1 MIRTCFALLAMLA
14 MPVHASETGHPLTL
28 WQVSGANNSIYL
40 LGSIHLLRSEDYPL
54 PSAFDAVYDDAEV
67 LIMEVDMDDLNPLAA
82 QTLFTTYGVL
92 QDDRTLRDLMGD
104 ELYAEAAAA
113 AELIDIP
120 LEMLSKTEPWYAAM
134 TIEMMMLSRV
144 GFNPTLGI
152 EMYMLNKATEDG
164 KRIDG
169 FETIE
174 EQIQFLDSMSL
185 PAQREMLIATLKES
199 AKLDNMMNEVIDAWR
214 HGDIAGLEAG
224 ILDDMQEQEEL
235 NQALV
240 IDRNNRWVRRI
251 ESLLGHDDDY
261 LIIVGALHLVGHDG
275 VPKQLL
281 RNGYD
286 VRQLSEPPTVR

>member
-1 MIRTCFALLAMLA
+1 MIRMCFALLAMLA
-14 MPVHASETGHPLTL
+14 LPAHASETGHPLTL
-28 WQVSGANNSIYL
+28 WQVAGANNSVYL

-54 PSAFDAVYDDAEV
+54 PSAFDAAYDDAEV
-67 LIMEVDMDDLNPLAA
+67 LVMEVDMDDLDPLAA
-82 QTLFTTYGVL
+82 QILFTTYGVL
-92 QDDRTLRDLMGD
+92 KDATTLRDLMGD
-104 ELYAEAAAA
+104 QLYKEAVAA
-113 AELIDIP
+113 AEVIDIP

-134 TIEMMMLSRV
+134 TVEMMMLSRF
-144 GFNPTLGI
+144 GFSPTLGI
-152 EMYMLNKATEDG
+152 EMYMLTKATQDG

-185 PAQREMLIATLKES
+185 PAQREMLIATLHES
-199 AKLDNMMNEVIDAWR
+199 AKLGDMMDEVIDAWR
-214 HGDIAGLEAG
+214 RGDIAGLEAG
-224 ILDDMQEQEEL
+224 ILDDLQEQEEL

-240 IDRNNRWVRRI
+240 VGRNKRWVERI
-251 ESLLGHDDDY
+251 ESLLEDDEDY
-261 LIIVGALHLVGHDG
+261 LIIVGALHLVGRDG

>member
-1 MIRTCFALLAMLA
+1 MIRMCFALLATLA
-14 MPVHASETGHPLTL
+14 LPVHASETGHPLTL
-28 WQVSGANNSIYL
+28 WQVAGANNSVYL

-54 PSAFDAVYDDAEV
+54 PSAFEAAYDDAEV
-67 LIMEVDMDDLNPLAA
+67 LVMEVDMDDLDPLAA

-92 QDDRTLRDLMGD
+92 KDATTLRDLMGD
-104 ELYAEAAAA
+104 QLYAEAVAA

-134 TIEMMMLSRV
+134 TIEMMMLSRF
-144 GFNPTLGI
+144 GFSPTLGI
-152 EMYMLNKATEDG
+152 EMYMLTKATQDG

-199 AKLDNMMNEVIDAWR
+199 AKLGDMMDEVIDAWR
-214 HGDIAGLEAG
+214 RGDIAGLEAG

-240 IDRNNRWVRRI
+240 VDRNKRWVERI
-251 ESLLGHDDDY
+251 ESLLEDDEDY
-261 LIIVGALHLVGHDG
+261 LIIVGALHLVGRDG

>member
-1 MIRTCFALLAMLA
+1 MSKTCFALLAMLA
-14 MPVHASETGHPLTL
+14 LPVHASDTGHPLTL
-28 WQVSGANNSIYL
+28 WQVSGANNSVYL

-67 LIMEVDMDDLNPLAA
+67 LVMEVDMDDLNPLAA
-82 QTLFTTYGVL
+82 QSLFTTYGVL
-92 QDDRTLRDLMGD
+92 QDDTTLADLMGD
-104 ELYAEAAAA
+104 QLYAEATAA
-113 AELIDIP
+113 AEIIDIP
-120 LEMLSKTEPWYAAM
+120 LEMLGKTEPWYAAM
-134 TIEMMMLSRV
+134 TIEMMVLSRV

-152 EMYMLNKATEDG
+152 EMYMLAKATRDG

-185 PAQREMLIATLKES
+185 PAQREMLIATLHES
-199 AKLDNMMNEVIDAWR
+199 AKLGSMMDEVIDAWR
-214 HGDIAGLEAG
+214 HGDIEGLEAG
-224 ILDDMQEQEEL
+224 ILDDMQKQEEL

-240 IDRNNRWVRRI
+240 IDRNRRWVGKI
-251 ESLLGHDDDY
+251 ESLLEHDEDY
-261 LIIVGALHLVGHDG
+261 LIIVGALHLVGRDG

-281 RNGYD
+281 RNGYE

>member
-1 MIRTCFALLAMLA
+1 
-14 MPVHASETGHPLTL
+14 
-28 WQVSGANNSIYL
+28 
-40 LGSIHLLRSEDYPL
+40 
-54 PSAFDAVYDDAEV
+54 
-67 LIMEVDMDDLNPLAA
+67 
-82 QTLFTTYGVL
+82 
-92 QDDRTLRDLMGD
+92 
-104 ELYAEAAAA
+104 
-113 AELIDIP
+113 
-120 LEMLSKTEPWYAAM
+120 
-134 TIEMMMLSRV
+134 
-144 GFNPTLGI
+144 
-152 EMYMLNKATEDG
+152 
-164 KRIDG
+164 
-169 FETIE
+169 
-174 EQIQFLDSMSL
+174 MSL

-199 AKLDNMMNEVIDAWR
+199 AKLDNMMDEVIIAWR

>member
-1 MIRTCFALLAMLA
+1 
-14 MPVHASETGHPLTL
+14 
-28 WQVSGANNSIYL
+28 
-40 LGSIHLLRSEDYPL
+40 
-54 PSAFDAVYDDAEV
+54 
-67 LIMEVDMDDLNPLAA
+67 MEVDMDDLNPLAA
-82 QTLFTTYGVL
+82 QTLFTTHGVL
-92 QDDRTLRDLMGD
+92 QDDTTLRDLMGD
-104 ELYAEAAAA
+104 QLYAEAVAA
-113 AELIDIP
+113 AEVIDIP
-120 LEMLSKTEPWYAAM
+120 LELLSETEPWYAAM

-152 EMYMLNKATEDG
+152 EMYMLDKATRDG

-185 PAQREMLIATLKES
+185 PAQREMLIATLHES
-199 AKLDNMMNEVIDAWR
+199 AKLDNMMDEVIEAWR

-240 IDRNNRWVRRI
+240 IDRNKRWVRRI
-251 ESLLGHDDDY
+251 ESLLEEDDDY
-261 LIIVGALHLVGHDG
+261 LIIVGALHLVGRDG

-281 RNGYD
+281 RNGYE